1 MPKIE
6 LSPTEIAFGTLFIGG
21 IGWIIGRY
29 WDARRHFREKRDEFK
44 RFLGQWLQSVERI
57 QAGDAPTTYNVYV
70 ACERDLY
77 GHFEMLRSHFWQKR
91 KFERLC
97 APLRQILPDS
107 IYMSNG
113 DCRDVIAIPIRKL
126 LEWL

>member
-77 GHFEMLRSHFWQKR
+77 GILKCSEATSGKSTSLSGFVLP
-91 KFERLC
+91 C
-97 APLRQILPDS
+97 AKSCPTAFI
-107 IYMSNG
+107 
-113 DCRDVIAIPIRKL
+113 
-126 LEWL
+126 